1 MKWMYGKQDWKT
13 RERGLENC
21 YLMTQRTGGI
31 FLHDDDGGSVK
42 K

>member
-1 MKWMYGKQDWKT
+1 MKWMYGKLLFDD
-13 RERGLENC
+13 
-21 YLMTQRTGGI
+21 QRTGGI